1 MTIKQK
7 RAIGYAVRARAE
19 RRRRDFIIDKEGNLQ
34 NFNNSKYKTMFYYI
48 VAVYG
53 VRVY

>member
-19 RRRRDFIIDKEGNLQ
+19 RRRKEFIVDKEGNLN
-34 NFNNSKYKTMFYYI
+34 NFKNSKYKTMFYYI
-48 VAVYG
+48 LAVYG

>member
-1 MTIKQK
+1 MTTKQK

-19 RRRRDFIIDKEGNLQ
+19 RRREDFIIDNEGTLH
-34 NFNNSKYKTMFYYI
+34 NFKNSKYKTMFYYI

-53 VRVY
+53 VRIY